1 MRKYLLIYSD
11 SYYKIKFEDGNLN
24 YTDICDD
31 DNHPLSIIELTD
43 ELINDISKL
52 KNDDEHDYV
61 EEVWEYIR

>member
-11 SYYKIKFEDGNLN
+11 SYYKIKFEDGNLD
-24 YTDICDD
+24 YTDICDG

-52 KNDDEHDYV
+52 NNDD
-61 EEVWEYIR
+61 